1 MSNRLRS
8 DDHPT
13 RHIRRRVAIGP
24 ALPVDTPDDGPP
36 PEGCLLKDG
45 QTDERFASVSDDET
59 IRRERGIAR
68 ALRATAWWRR
78 KKANGRCHYCG
89 GHFKPADLTMDHL
102 VPLVRGG
109 RSVRANLVPCCKP
122 CNNDKK
128 SRLALEWNPT
138 NPPLAPERSPAP
150 S

>member
-1 MSNRLRS
+1 MAAS
-8 DDHPT
+8 
-13 RHIRRRVAIGP
+13 
-24 ALPVDTPDDGPP
+24 VDAPEDGSPD
-36 PEGCLLKDG
+36 ER
-45 QTDERFASVSDDET
+45 TSERFAPAVGDET

-78 KKANGRCHYCG
+78 KLANGLCHYCG
-89 GHFKPADLTMDHL
+89 GHFKPAALTMDHL

-109 RSVRANLVPCCKP
+109 RSVRGNLVPSCKR

-128 SRLALEWNPT
+128 SRLMLEWCPT
-138 NPPLAPERSPAP
+138 DPPPLAGKSPAP

>member
-1 MSNRLRS
+1 MSRGLRQDDRAGHQRLR
-8 DDHPT
+8 
-13 RHIRRRVAIGP
+13 RKAIGP
-24 ALPVDTPDDGPP
+24 AMPVDAPDDGPP
-36 PEGCLLKDG
+36 EACATG
-45 QTDERFASVSDDET
+45 ERFAPAADDET

-78 KKANGRCHYCG
+78 KRANGLCHYCG

-109 RSVRANLVPCCKP
+109 RSTRGNLVPACKR

-128 SRLALEWNPT
+128 NRLTLEWNPT
-138 NPPLAPERSPAP
+138 LTPQTEKPPAP